1 MGDSIKSEGN
11 KAGISNTEKPY
22 TVCVPNKC
30 QHKITAVSS
39 ILKMKISSAGQKE
52 PLLEVWGRFS
62 VTVKTSATSKLLH
75 FRLFGGF
82 LCFFLLCFLVLFLV
96 VFFKELIYPIFTCE
110 N

>member
-1 MGDSIKSEGN
+1 MGDSIKSQGN

-75 FRLFGGF
+75 FRLFGVFLWVGFFFGF
-82 LCFFLLCFLVLFLV
+82 L
-96 VFFKELIYPIFTCE
+96 KELIYAIFTCE
-110 N
+110 NY